1 MVDAELW
8 RHQSKSLLSNV
19 WTKVVYIIY
28 LDSDQTKWFD
38 LCGEIWTQNFKL
50 EGQEDNLSSHLSLVS
65 SIFEEAII
73 EKLFTQDRQ
82 LSGGSNFFGKTNK
95 SHEKLII
102 FCRQVASG
110 SISMRST
117 LVWAIEMAI
126 IVAYLV
132 YWDLYGLQPQKL
144 QVQRGAAKQRGS
156 ICTFHPA
163 ALVPVSAFLKI
174 F

>member
-38 LCGEIWTQNFKL
+38 LCGEIWTQKFQL

-73 EKLFTQDRQ
+73 EKLFTQEAIVIKIEQ
-82 LSGGSNFFGKTNK
+82 ISSKAISSLS
-95 SHEKLII
+95 KLI
-102 FCRQVASG
+102 
-110 SISMRST
+110 
-117 LVWAIEMAI
+117 
-126 IVAYLV
+126 
-132 YWDLYGLQPQKL
+132 K
-144 QVQRGAAKQRGS
+144 
-156 ICTFHPA
+156 
-163 ALVPVSAFLKI
+163 FLFKE
-174 F
+174 